1 MGGRGLACGTAPA
14 LRLRIQQRHGVDIKA
29 AASQFALA
37 HPVVTAI
44 IPGTRRPERVKE
56 NFELLQVEI
65 SADYWAELKAERLL
79 HAEAPVPTGG

>member
-1 MGGRGLACGTAPA
+1 VIEKARCLE
-14 LRLRIQQRHGVDIKA
+14 QVSQRHGVDIKA

-44 IPGTRRPERVKE
+44 IPGTRRPERVRE

-65 SADYWAELKAERLL
+65 PADYWAELKAEGLL